1 MNRWKAS
8 GIHLSISILIALT
21 VAAVMLFLWYPQ
33 PYFQSLG
40 GKKLIMIIIGVDVV
54 VGPLLT
60 WIVFKPNKKG
70 LKFDLSVIAT
80 IQLVALAYGVN
91 VLYQER
97 PVFVVFVKD
106 RFEIVAAS
114 DVDKDSLKKVT
125 LDKFKSLSLTGPQL
139 AAALMPTDP
148 MERERMLFSA
158 IDKGRDIQSFPEHFV
173 PYLEQTDRVL
183 KRSQPIALLRQSRPE
198 SAPLIAQLVER
209 FNAAEKELLFLPMR
223 TQRGDDL
230 TAIIGRSDGKLLDI
244 IQVDPWIDDS

>member
-21 VAAVMLFLWYPQ
+21 VAAVMLLLWYPQ

-40 GKKLIMIIIGVDVV
+40 GKKLIMIIIGVDVG

-60 WIVFKPNKKG
+60 WIIFKPNKKG

-91 VLYQER
+91 VLFQER

-114 DVDKDSLKKVT
+114 DVDKDSLKKAAT
-125 LDKFKSLSLTGPQL
+125 FKSLSLTGPKL
-139 AAALMPTDP
+139 AAALIPTDP

-158 IDKGRDIQSFPEHFV
+158 IDKGRDIQSFPEHFI
-173 PYLEQTDRVL
+173 PYLKQIDRVL

-198 SAPLIAQLVER
+198 SAPLITQLVKH
-209 FNAAEKELLFLPMR
+209 FKTAEKDLLFLPMR

-230 TAIIGRSDGKLLDI
+230 TAVIGRADGKLLDI
-244 IQVDPWIDDS
+244 IQVDPWIGDS